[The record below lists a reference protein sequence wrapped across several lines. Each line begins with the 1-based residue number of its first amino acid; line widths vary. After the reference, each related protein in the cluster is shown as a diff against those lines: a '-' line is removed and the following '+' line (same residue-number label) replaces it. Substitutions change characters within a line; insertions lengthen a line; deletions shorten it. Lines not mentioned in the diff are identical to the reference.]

1 MSADFV
7 VQAVLKQDAFGMIEQ
22 GLFVTGDDQALGLP
36 AIKRSYSTHPYL
48 KFFAMY
54 LANRE
59 KKALKKCNHL
69 SIHTLP
75 KLLYESRHYHIR
87 TYIPGHSMHKV
98 PEKMSGLYFE
108 KSKELLRILR
118 RCGIANN
125 DLAKE
130 ANWLVT
136 EEGLPAISDF
146 QLATC
151 FSKNHKLLRILA
163 REDLRH
169 LLKHKKKYWKLT
181 PSEMTLLR
189 KKSFLSNLWR
199 HTGKR
204 LYRFI
209 TRNLLGWQDRTGPEE
224 RNI

>member
-1 MSADFV
+1 MSTDFIA
-7 VQAVLKQDAFGMIEQ
+7 QAILKQDAFGMIEQ
-22 GLFVTGDDQALGLP
+22 GLFVTGDDQSLWLP
-36 AIKRSYSTHPYL
+36 AIKRSYSSNPYL
-48 KFFAMY
+48 KPLAVY
-54 LANRE
+54 LAKNE
-59 KKALKKCNHL
+59 KKALKKFTHL

-75 KLLYESRHYHIR
+75 KLLCESKHYHIR
-87 TYIPGHSMHKV
+87 TYIPGHSMHRV
-98 PEKMSGLYFE
+98 PEKMSRLYFK

-118 RCGIANN
+118 HCGIANN

-136 EEGLPAISDF
+136 EDGLPAISDF

-151 FSKNHKLLRILA
+151 FRKHHKLLRILA

-169 LLKHKKKYWKLT
+169 LLKHKKKYWHVT
-181 PSEMTLLR
+181 PSEAHLLR
-189 KKSFLSNLWR
+189 KKSLLSNIWR

-204 LYRFI
+204 LYTFV
-209 TRNLLGWQDRTGPEE
+209 TRKLLGWQDRTSPEE